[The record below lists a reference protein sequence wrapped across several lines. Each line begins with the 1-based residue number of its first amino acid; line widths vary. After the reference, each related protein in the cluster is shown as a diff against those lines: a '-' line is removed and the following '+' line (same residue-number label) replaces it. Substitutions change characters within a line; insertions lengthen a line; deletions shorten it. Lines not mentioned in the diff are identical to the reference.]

1 MNEIKTSNNAPL
13 IIFCYNRLNSLE
25 KVIKSVQKNKLV
37 HSTDI
42 YLFSDGPKI
51 NNPQDPDK
59 VLEVREYIN
68 SLENFSKTLHI
79 HEHEENIGL
88 ANSIIF
94 GINKV
99 LEKHD
104 SFIVLEDDLEV
115 SSQFLNFMNKTLKR
129 YEDEKNIWTVNG
141 MGFNNK
147 LFKIPKNYKHDTYFS
162 YRNSSHGWASWKDR
176 WCKAILDIEV
186 LENEIFETNNQID
199 FNKGGSDLTPML
211 YSLID
216 GNIDSWSIR
225 WSYTISKN
233 NGVCVSP
240 VNSYVSM
247 ISVEGTHIKN
257 PIEVFNNDL
266 NLSKETFSY
275 PDEIIV
281 DDKIARSV
289 AKIFDKEIPLL
300 LDENKEQKIEY
311 MKYTKRNN
319 NNNKVTA
326 LSTIPFGG
334 AGKAAI
340 NSTRSIEQ
348 NTDISIEL
356 FTQYE
361 SSENKFVRRFSHK
374 KQEILNG
381 LLTIFNENIFEGNT
395 TFSAP
400 YPSLSFSDLD
410 LIINNSDLIHLH
422 WVPGYLSNEAIS
434 YLSHS
439 KVPIVWTFHDINPLS
454 GGCHYFHGCKNW
466 EKDCFNCPQL
476 KNNFDNFPMKVHEL
490 KNNNFNFKNIT
501 VIVLNNHFKNLIK
514 KSPLFNDSKVKVI
527 PNCVD
532 TEVYKPLDSEKLK
545 KKYDLPLDKKIILY
559 AASYKSSIKGF
570 KEFIEGVEKLNEE
583 DLHILIVGNPPNLNN
598 ILFPYT
604 FWANANEK
612 EMVDAYN
619 IADVTVVSSIEDN
632 LPNILLESLS
642 CGTPVVGFKIAGIKD
657 NIVNDF
663 NGYLADLGNID
674 MLSKAIKKIAY
685 GPDLSLNCRNYAIKN
700 FSFES
705 HAKNLEGLY
714 KTTILEHVN
723 TENYTKNIPE
733 LFPEL
738 SLLKGQLENKIL
750 RNNNKWLVFFRL
762 PIKTKFKIIYRKIV
776 NQI

>member
-51 NNPQDPDK
+51 NNPQDNAK

-289 AKIFDKEIPLL
+289 AKIFDKKIPLL

-311 MKYTKRNN
+311 MKYTKRKNN
-319 NNNKVTA
+319 NNTVTA

-381 LLTIFNENIFEGNT
+381 LLSIFNENIFEGNT

-514 KSPLFNDSKVKVI
+514 K
-527 PNCVD
+527 
-532 TEVYKPLDSEKLK
+532 
-545 KKYDLPLDKKIILY
+545 
-559 AASYKSSIKGF
+559 A
-570 KEFIEGVEKLNEE
+570 
-583 DLHILIVGNPPNLNN
+583 
-598 ILFPYT
+598 
-604 FWANANEK
+604 
-612 EMVDAYN
+612 
-619 IADVTVVSSIEDN
+619 
-632 LPNILLESLS
+632 
-642 CGTPVVGFKIAGIKD
+642 
-657 NIVNDF
+657 
-663 NGYLADLGNID
+663 
-674 MLSKAIKKIAY
+674 
-685 GPDLSLNCRNYAIKN
+685 LSL
-700 FSFES
+700 
-705 HAKNLEGLY
+705 
-714 KTTILEHVN
+714 TIP
-723 TENYTKNIPE
+723 K
-733 LFPEL
+733 
-738 SLLKGQLENKIL
+738 SK
-750 RNNNKWLVFFRL
+750 
-762 PIKTKFKIIYRKIV
+762 
-776 NQI
+776 

>member
-1 MNEIKTSNNAPL
+1 M
-13 IIFCYNRLNSLE
+13 
-25 KVIKSVQKNKLV
+25 
-37 HSTDI
+37 
-42 YLFSDGPKI
+42 
-51 NNPQDPDK
+51 
-59 VLEVREYIN
+59 
-68 SLENFSKTLHI
+68 
-79 HEHEENIGL
+79 
-88 ANSIIF
+88 
-94 GINKV
+94 
-99 LEKHD
+99 
-104 SFIVLEDDLEV
+104 
-115 SSQFLNFMNKTLKR
+115 
-129 YEDEKNIWTVNG
+129 
-141 MGFNNK
+141 
-147 LFKIPKNYKHDTYFS
+147 
-162 YRNSSHGWASWKDR
+162 
-176 WCKAILDIEV
+176 
-186 LENEIFETNNQID
+186 
-199 FNKGGSDLTPML
+199 
-211 YSLID
+211 ID

-289 AKIFDKEIPLL
+289 AKIFDKKIPLL

-466 EKDCFNCPQL
+466 EK
-476 KNNFDNFPMKVHEL
+476 
-490 KNNNFNFKNIT
+490 IAS
-501 VIVLNNHFKNLIK
+501 IV
-514 KSPLFNDSKVKVI
+514 
-527 PNCVD
+527 PN
-532 TEVYKPLDSEKLK
+532 
-545 KKYDLPLDKKIILY
+545 
-559 AASYKSSIKGF
+559 
-570 KEFIEGVEKLNEE
+570 
-583 DLHILIVGNPPNLNN
+583 
-598 ILFPYT
+598 
-604 FWANANEK
+604 
-612 EMVDAYN
+612 
-619 IADVTVVSSIEDN
+619 
-632 LPNILLESLS
+632 
-642 CGTPVVGFKIAGIKD
+642 
-657 NIVNDF
+657 
-663 NGYLADLGNID
+663 
-674 MLSKAIKKIAY
+674 
-685 GPDLSLNCRNYAIKN
+685 
-700 FSFES
+700 
-705 HAKNLEGLY
+705 
-714 KTTILEHVN
+714 
-723 TENYTKNIPE
+723 
-733 LFPEL
+733 
-738 SLLKGQLENKIL
+738 
-750 RNNNKWLVFFRL
+750 
-762 PIKTKFKIIYRKIV
+762 
-776 NQI
+776 